1 LDFSFESNI
10 HKFTVYKILT
20 LKSFF
25 KIFFAVLLAMFAF
38 FFLIFLFI
46 SVIAGS
52 FVNKKD
58 ETVPEKAVLY
68 IDLSKSFAE
77 KKSEN
82 PIIMFTG
89 KKEDEL
95 PSLYELI
102 QLIQKAKTDTAVK
115 GLYIKANANANGF
128 AASEEMRASLIDFK
142 KSGKFIVSYSDIL
155 TQKAFQVASVA
166 NKVYC
171 NPKGGVEWEGF
182 GVGYPFF
189 KNLIDRLEIDPQ
201 IFYAGKFKSATEPFR
216 VEKMTDANKLQT
228 SVWLNDVYSK
238 FLEDIAQSRNLDT
251 ALLRQYAN
259 TYAVET
265 PEDAVRFKLI
275 DGVKYDDE
283 VKAEIR
289 QRLKIGTDEKI
300 NFVTIG
306 TYLNAVSITE
316 YGKTDKIA
324 VLVAEGDITDGESS
338 ETGIASEEYVALI
351 RKLRNNKSIKAIVLR
366 VNSPGGSSYASEMIW
381 RELSLA
387 QKAGKPVVVSMG
399 DVAASGGYY
408 ISCLADSIF
417 VQPNTITGSIG
428 VFSIVPNFEKFLKN
442 KVGVTFD
449 GVSTSPENSS
459 LIGFKPLSPN
469 ERSMIQREIDRV
481 YTTFK
486 QRIADGRKM
495 DTAYVDSI
503 AQGRVW
509 TGTRAVTIGL
519 ADKIGS
525 LNDAIVSA
533 ARLAKIKAYNI
544 RVYPEPVSPFEK
556 LFKSETYINNSKIV
570 EQEIGKEN
578 MELFNQVKA
587 LKNSSGIIQARLPFS
602 VSASLQ

>member
-1 LDFSFESNI
+1 
-10 HKFTVYKILT
+10 
-20 LKSFF
+20 
-25 KIFFAVLLAMFAF
+25 M
-38 FFLIFLFI
+38 
-46 SVIAGS
+46 
-52 FVNKKD
+52 
-58 ETVPEKAVLY
+58 LY

-82 PIIMFTG
+82 PLIMFTG

-265 PEDAVRFKLI
+265 PNDAVRFKLI

-509 TGTRAVTIGL
+509 TGTRAVNIGL

-525 LNDAIVSA
+525 LNDAIASA

-556 LFKSETYINNSKIV
+556 LFKSESYINNSKIV
-570 EQEIGKEN
+570 EHEIGKEN

>member
-1 LDFSFESNI
+1 
-10 HKFTVYKILT
+10 
-20 LKSFF
+20 
-25 KIFFAVLLAMFAF
+25 MFAF

-265 PEDAVRFKLI
+265 PNDAVRFKLI

>member
-1 LDFSFESNI
+1 
-10 HKFTVYKILT
+10 
-20 LKSFF
+20 
-25 KIFFAVLLAMFAF
+25 M
-38 FFLIFLFI
+38 
-46 SVIAGS
+46 
-52 FVNKKD
+52 VNKKE

-77 KKSEN
+77 KKSED
-82 PIIMFTG
+82 PFIMFTG

-95 PSLYELI
+95 PSLYEFI
-102 QLIQKAKTDTAVK
+102 QLIQKAKTDTSIK
-115 GLYIKANANANGF
+115 GLYLKANTNGNGF

-142 KSGKFIVSYSDIL
+142 KSGKFIISYSDIL

-216 VEKMTDANKLQT
+216 VEKMSEANKLQT

-238 FLEDIAQSRNLDT
+238 FLDDIAQSRNLDT

-259 TYAVET
+259 AYAVES

-324 VLVAEGDITDGESS
+324 VLVAEGDITDGESA

-381 RELSLA
+381 RELSLV

-525 LNDAIVSA
+525 LNDAIASA

-556 LFKSETYINNSKIV
+556 LFKSETYINNAKIV
-570 EQEIGKEN
+570 EQEIGREN

>member
-1 LDFSFESNI
+1 
-10 HKFTVYKILT
+10 
-20 LKSFF
+20 
-25 KIFFAVLLAMFAF
+25 M
-38 FFLIFLFI
+38 
-46 SVIAGS
+46 
-52 FVNKKD
+52 
-58 ETVPEKAVLY
+58 LY

-82 PIIMFTG
+82 PLIMFTG

-102 QLIQKAKTDTAVK
+102 QLIQKAKTDTAIK

-265 PEDAVRFKLI
+265 PNDAVRFKLI

>member
-1 LDFSFESNI
+1 
-10 HKFTVYKILT
+10 
-20 LKSFF
+20 
-25 KIFFAVLLAMFAF
+25 M
-38 FFLIFLFI
+38 
-46 SVIAGS
+46 
-52 FVNKKD
+52 VNKKE
-58 ETVPEKAVLY
+58 ETVPEKAVLF

-82 PIIMFTG
+82 PLIMFTG

-102 QLIQKAKTDTAVK
+102 QLIQKAKTDTSIK
-115 GLYIKANANANGF
+115 GIYLKANANDNGF
-128 AASEEMRASLIDFK
+128 AASEEIRTGLIDFK

-155 TQKAFQVASVA
+155 TQKAYQVASVA

-171 NPKGGVEWEGF
+171 NPKGGFEWEGF
-182 GVGYPFF
+182 SVGYPFF

-216 VEKMTDANKLQT
+216 VDKMSDANRLQT
-228 SVWLNDVYSK
+228 SVWLNDIYSK
-238 FLEDIAQSRNLDT
+238 FLDNVAQSRNVDT

-259 TYAVET
+259 TYAIET

-283 VKAEIR
+283 VKTEIK
-289 QRLKIGTDEKI
+289 QRLKIGADDKI
-300 NFVTIG
+300 NFITIG

-324 VLVAEGDITDGESS
+324 VLVAEGDITDGEST
-338 ETGIASEEYVALI
+338 ETGIASEEYVSLI
-351 RKLRNNKSIKAIVLR
+351 RKLRTNKSIKAIVLR
-366 VNSPGGSSYASEMIW
+366 VNSPGGSSYASELIW
-381 RELSLA
+381 RELMLA

-408 ISCLADSIF
+408 IACLADSIF

-449 GVSTSPENSS
+449 GVSTAPNNSN
-459 LIGFKPLSPN
+459 LIGFKPLSPS
-469 ERSMIQREIDRV
+469 ERQIIQREIDRV

-486 QRIADGRKM
+486 QRVAEGRKM

-509 TGTRAVTIGL
+509 TGARAVTIGL
-519 ADKIGS
+519 ADKLGS
-525 LNDAIVSA
+525 LNDAILSA

-556 LFKSETYINNSKIV
+556 LFKSETYINNAKIV
-570 EQEIGKEN
+570 EQEIGKDN
-578 MELFNQVKA
+578 IELYNQVKA

-602 VSASLQ
+602 VSASIQ

>member
-1 LDFSFESNI
+1 
-10 HKFTVYKILT
+10 
-20 LKSFF
+20 
-25 KIFFAVLLAMFAF
+25 M
-38 FFLIFLFI
+38 
-46 SVIAGS
+46 
-52 FVNKKD
+52 
-58 ETVPEKAVLY
+58 LY

>member
-1 LDFSFESNI
+1 
-10 HKFTVYKILT
+10 
-20 LKSFF
+20 
-25 KIFFAVLLAMFAF
+25 MFAF

-82 PIIMFTG
+82 PLIMFTG

-102 QLIQKAKTDTAVK
+102 QLIQKAKTDTAIK

-265 PEDAVRFKLI
+265 PNDAVRFKLI

>member
-1 LDFSFESNI
+1 
-10 HKFTVYKILT
+10 
-20 LKSFF
+20 
-25 KIFFAVLLAMFAF
+25 M
-38 FFLIFLFI
+38 
-46 SVIAGS
+46 
-52 FVNKKD
+52 
-58 ETVPEKAVLY
+58 LY

-265 PEDAVRFKLI
+265 PNDAVRFKLI

>member
-1 LDFSFESNI
+1 
-10 HKFTVYKILT
+10 
-20 LKSFF
+20 
-25 KIFFAVLLAMFAF
+25 
-38 FFLIFLFI
+38 
-46 SVIAGS
+46 
-52 FVNKKD
+52 
-58 ETVPEKAVLY
+58 
-68 IDLSKSFAE
+68 
-77 KKSEN
+77 
-82 PIIMFTG
+82 MFTG

-95 PSLYELI
+95 PSLYEFI
-102 QLIQKAKTDTAVK
+102 QLIQKAKTDTSIK
-115 GLYIKANANANGF
+115 GLYLKANTNGNGF

-142 KSGKFIVSYSDIL
+142 KSGKFIISYSDIL

-216 VEKMTDANKLQT
+216 VEKMSEANKLQT

-238 FLEDIAQSRNLDT
+238 FLDDIAQSRNLDT

-259 TYAVET
+259 AYAVES

-324 VLVAEGDITDGESS
+324 VLVAEGDITDGESA

-381 RELSLA
+381 RELSLV

-525 LNDAIVSA
+525 LNDAIASA

-556 LFKSETYINNSKIV
+556 LFKSETYINNAKIV
-570 EQEIGKEN
+570 EQEIGREN

>member
-1 LDFSFESNI
+1 LDFSFGSNI
-10 HKFTVYKILT
+10 HKFTGYKILT

-25 KIFFAVLLAMFAF
+25 KIFFAVLLAIFAF
-38 FFLIFLFI
+38 FFITFLLI
-46 SVIAGS
+46 SVVAGS
-52 FVNKKD
+52 LVNKKE

-77 KKSEN
+77 KKSED
-82 PIIMFTG
+82 PFIMFTG

-95 PSLYELI
+95 PSLYEFI
-102 QLIQKAKTDTAVK
+102 QLIQKAKTDTSIK
-115 GLYIKANANANGF
+115 GLYLKANTNGNGF

-142 KSGKFIVSYSDIL
+142 KSGKFIISYSDIL

-216 VEKMTDANKLQT
+216 VEKMSEANKLQT

-238 FLEDIAQSRNLDT
+238 FLDDIAQSRNLDT

-259 TYAVET
+259 AYAVES

-324 VLVAEGDITDGESS
+324 VLVAEGDITDGESA

-381 RELSLA
+381 RELSLV

-525 LNDAIVSA
+525 LNDAIASA

-556 LFKSETYINNSKIV
+556 LFKSETYINNAKIV
-570 EQEIGKEN
+570 EQEIGREN